1 MDAKELPEG
10 TGFYDV
16 DGIPVAVLAWDH
28 CLAFNLSDGHS
39 YSFPYFSPSWE
50 THSDRLT
57 RQEFMDWLRDGFNK
71 FDARFKK

>member
-1 MDAKELPEG
+1 MDAKDLPEG

-39 YSFPYFSPSWE
+39 ITPP
-50 THSDRLT
+50 
-57 RQEFMDWLRDGFNK
+57 
-71 FDARFKK
+71 ARRVMRRARPL